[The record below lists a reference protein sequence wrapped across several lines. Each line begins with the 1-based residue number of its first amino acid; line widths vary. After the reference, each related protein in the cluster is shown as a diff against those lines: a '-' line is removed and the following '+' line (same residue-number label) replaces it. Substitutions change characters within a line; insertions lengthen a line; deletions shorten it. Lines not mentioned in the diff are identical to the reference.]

1 MVFSTALLA
10 ADCSKDLKIS
20 RGGRKAENWT
30 CCWCH
35 CDCWLAVIVS
45 VQWWRSEGGVPF
57 DCGTNLRRSWDVVAA
72 VKSQHETQVRGTLRK
87 QGIFIV
93 NIWKLSFSYSYLYI
107 LFVFFFLLFYLF
119 SENRSS
125 SPFLWLS
132 SWHSGKWQKL
142 RPSAARE
149 ELQPSSLHP
158 ERIHQLATS
167 LSWVIWKLGETQ
179 FLSVVKW
186 QRMSCHV
193 GLFPTDCRQAA
204 QSLKVVVS
212 KTYDNFSLWAVLLA
226 LYPTILLNSE
236 PPICPFIAQT
246 ENSFDH
252 WNDKEQIRGKRVI
265 MTIKLLILLA
275 RTKQGLLRVLL
286 KEWECGF

>member
-1 MVFSTALLA
+1 MFFSTALLA

-35 CDCWLAVIVS
+35 CDCWLAVIIS

-57 DCGTNLRRSWDVVAA
+57 DCGTNLRHSWDVVAA
-72 VKSQHETQVRGTLRK
+72 VKSQHETQVRRTLRK

-149 ELQPSSLHP
+149 ELQPSSLDP
-158 ERIHQLATS
+158 ERIH
-167 LSWVIWKLGETQ
+167 
-179 FLSVVKW
+179 
-186 QRMSCHV
+186 
-193 GLFPTDCRQAA
+193 
-204 QSLKVVVS
+204 
-212 KTYDNFSLWAVLLA
+212 
-226 LYPTILLNSE
+226 
-236 PPICPFIAQT
+236 
-246 ENSFDH
+246 
-252 WNDKEQIRGKRVI
+252 
-265 MTIKLLILLA
+265 
-275 RTKQGLLRVLL
+275 
-286 KEWECGF
+286 